1 MQNIFGDYMSSRT
14 DLAIE
19 DFEEKEK
26 YPVDRIISGMRLR
39 KCIVDKNASKRIHK
53 KEGEYYSIDNLN
65 YFKKDNIIIKLISS
79 IIYDMINKMKKIE
92 SVLIVGL
99 GNPSITPDSLGP
111 RALKQ
116 IEVNRHLENE
126 KRFIISAITPGVMG
140 QTGMES
146 SDIIK
151 AIVDDFKP
159 DLVVVIDA
167 LACNRLERICKSI
180 QFGSSINPGS
190 GIYNNRKELSK
201 ETLGCDV
208 IAIDIPTVCDLKT
221 IMDIDDSYFITTND
235 IDQAMDILSGIVAK
249 GINKAFI

>member
-1 MQNIFGDYMSSRT
+1 MSNRT

-19 DFEEKEK
+19 DLDSEGK

-39 KCIVDKNASKRIHK
+39 KCIVDKNTSKKINKR
-53 KEGEYYSIDNLN
+53 EGEYYSIDNLY
-65 YFKKDNIIIKLISS
+65 YFEKDKVIIKLISS
-79 IIYDMINKMKKIE
+79 IIIDMINKMKRIE
-92 SVLIVGL
+92 SILVVGL
-99 GNPSITPDSLGP
+99 GNPSITPDCLGP

-126 KRFIISAITPGVMG
+126 RRYLVSAISPGVMG

-159 DLVVVIDA
+159 DLVIVIDA
-167 LACNRLERICKSI
+167 LACNRLERICRSI

-201 ETLGCDV
+201 ETLGCEV
-208 IAIDIPTVCDLKT
+208 IAIGIPTVCDLQT
-221 IMDIDDSYFITTND
+221 IVDIEDSYFITPND
-235 IDQAMDILSGIVAK
+235 IDQAMDILSEIVAA
-249 GINKAFI
+249 GINKVFI

>member
-1 MQNIFGDYMSSRT
+1 MSNRT

-19 DFEEKEK
+19 DLENQEK

-39 KCIVDKNASKRIHK
+39 KCIVDKATSRKIYK

-65 YFKKDNIIIKLISS
+65 YFEKDKIIIKLITS
-79 IIYDMINKMKKIE
+79 IITDMINKMKNIK
-92 SVLIVGL
+92 SVLAVGL

-111 RALKQ
+111 RVLNQ

-126 KRFIISAITPGVMG
+126 KKYNISAIIPGVMG

-159 DLVVVIDA
+159 DLVIVVDA
-167 LACNRLERICKSI
+167 LACSRLERICKSI
-180 QFGSSINPGS
+180 QFGGSINPGS

-201 ETLGCDV
+201 ENLGCEV
-208 IAIDIPTVCDLKT
+208 IAIGIPTVCDLKT
-221 IMDIDDSYFITTND
+221 IVDIDDPYFITPND
-235 IDQAMDILSGIVAK
+235 IDQAMDILSGIIAK
-249 GINKAFI
+249 GINNVFI